1 MSGEAVCES
10 TDSGYVIRIPRHIRH
25 YNYVRTIGSGASSVV
40 VQLEDSRTQRT
51 YAGKV
56 VPREYLS
63 RPQRLQLFE
72 RELRLLQGLNH
83 PNICRVEDVIYLPD
97 LILILME
104 HCANGDL
111 LTYLVEHKYILPMI
125 KRQMFYEL
133 CSAVAYLH
141 ARNLVHRDLK
151 PENVF
156 VDEDIHVKLGDFG
169 LAREAVDGAMLS
181 TVCGTLSYSAP
192 EVITRREYDGK
203 KADVWAL
210 GIILFCLQVMSMP
223 WTSTNANEVREQVI
237 EARIEIPPSV
247 SRQIADVILACTRK
261 NPDERPTVE
270 EIMKMEWLQGENM
283 RSVRSMGTQ
292 MKVTLAGAQNRT
304 AGRPSNPTLKLP
316 AKITLTNRSMKQ
328 FRGVSRGVARRAVTR
343 SSGDLSG
350 AAKSI
355 H

>member
-1 MSGEAVCES
+1 MVPKPKHFQNYEHE
-10 TDSGYVIRIPRHIRH
+10 TIDDYDINEKIR
-25 YNYVRTIGSGASSVV
+25 
-40 VQLEDSRTQRT
+40 EDNNT
-51 YAGKV
+51 V
-56 VPREYLS
+56 
-63 RPQRLQLFE
+63 LFVG
-72 RELRLLQGLNH
+72 RN
-83 PNICRVEDVIYLPD
+83 
-97 LILILME
+97 
-104 HCANGDL
+104 
-111 LTYLVEHKYILPMI
+111 LTSHKYVTIKAFHILKTHPKNVTDIVRKEFDTLKEI
-125 KRQMFYEL
+125 KHENLAPLLGFFCNAESVFIVTPFFPDGDMQKYIMESGGRSEAEAAEIFHQIV
-133 CSAVAYLH
+133 SAVAVLH
-141 ARNLVHRDLK
+141 AHGIAHGDLRMSNIAITK
-151 PENVF
+151 YPNVCVTGNQFAAGVGVNRLYASPEAICRIRH
-156 VDEDIHVKLGDFG
+156 DDK
-169 LAREAVDGAMLS
+169 
-181 TVCGTLSYSAP
+181 C
-192 EVITRREYDGK
+192 
-203 KADVWAL
+203 ADVWAL

-343 SSGDLSG
+343 SSGNLSG